1 MPSDVSQ
8 RSTYRSNDSNKPR
21 EFVSG
26 VSLAIALWQPLPSI
40 AASPES
46 QQQQHRHEILAT
58 KLSDT
63 KEFKNLRRELPVS
76 RAVKELNDLKD
87 LQDSRLDACADRGE
101 MWEQC
106 FMFGDSE
113 SKSSGA
119 DRGGSNSA
127 GGGSRAKKG
136 GSNPTNGLDY
146 QLISPIGAFDPGQAS
161 AAAEGRQKTIPT
173 W

>member
-1 MPSDVSQ
+1 M
-8 RSTYRSNDSNKPR
+8 
-21 EFVSG
+21 SG
-26 VSLAIALWQPLPSI
+26 VVLAIALWRPLPSI

-46 QQQQHRHEILAT
+46 QQQPHEILTT

-63 KEFKNLRRELPVS
+63 EAFKTLRRELPVS
-76 RAVKELNDLKD
+76 RAVRELNDLKD
-87 LQDSRLDACADRGE
+87 LQDSRLGTCADRGV

-113 SKSSGA
+113 SERSGA
-119 DRGGSNSA
+119 GKGGLNTA
-127 GGGSRAKKG
+127 GGGRRAKKG
-136 GSNPTNGLDY
+136 GSNPNNGLDY

-161 AAAEGRQKTIPT
+161 AARIPT